1 MRCCVDFAFSHPYS
15 QGNESL
21 NQSTVPINE
30 FQICKKSEIQEG
42 KIEMEM
48 TIKSE
53 INDEEVL
60 EECKNLYYSVEI
72 GELHERDKFSWSELI
87 EVQQSKTKTLEFAF
101 KLNHI
106 K

>member
-1 MRCCVDFAFSHPYS
+1 
-15 QGNESL
+15 
-21 NQSTVPINE
+21 
-30 FQICKKSEIQEG
+30 
-42 KIEMEM
+42 MEM

-87 EVQQSKTKTLEFAF
+87 EVQ
-101 KLNHI
+101 
-106 K
+106 